1 MIRRVSTAVAVLAL
15 LLVACGDDDDAEETS
30 DTTEPTSE
38 TSSAAGG
45 DDYGSGGGGDGSATG
60 KGVTIVDFAF
70 DPSTI
75 EVDAGSTV
83 TWTNED
89 GVTHTVTAG
98 APGSAEETFDESLDG
113 AATAEVTFDEAGTF
127 PYFCAIHT
135 DMTGEVVVS

>member
-1 MIRRVSTAVAVLAL
+1 MIRRLSTAVAVLAL
-15 LLVACGDDDDAEETS
+15 LLAACGDDDDAEETS

-45 DDYGSGGGGDGSATG
+45 DDYGSGGGGDGSANG

-75 EVDAGSTV
+75 EVAAGSTV

-113 AATAEVTFDEAGTF
+113 GATAEVTFDEAGTF